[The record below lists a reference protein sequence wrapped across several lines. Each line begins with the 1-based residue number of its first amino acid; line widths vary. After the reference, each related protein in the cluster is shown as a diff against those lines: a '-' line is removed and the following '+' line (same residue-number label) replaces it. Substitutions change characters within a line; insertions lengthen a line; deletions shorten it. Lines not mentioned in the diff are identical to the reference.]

1 MGPELIAAIVGPI
14 IGGSI
19 SLILWLGNRNA
30 TILSEGFEEVRHGL
44 QSVERK
50 VDDLKDE
57 VNTNYVRNSI
67 LEKHIKMEEDWHTQV
82 ADQVHQMRVEM
93 REDREFSRA
102 SDEKLRNDIG
112 EIKDMQWRM
121 RLHQDDEKHKND

>member
-121 RLHQDDEKHKND
+121 RLDQDNEKHKND

>member
-50 VDDLKDE
+50 VDDLKDD
-57 VNTNYVRNSI
+57 VNKNYVRNTI

-121 RLHQDDEKHKND
+121 RLDQDSEKHKND